1 MLMGLLQGAMMS
13 SMLDDTFFVL
23 RSAAKRAL
31 MTSSWRCFVDTLNVV
46 VEQLRGT
53 FKEALAR
60 KLSGC
65 TAGIISCFKDDNVPS
80 QMDVEV
86 AAAPLNNVVQS
97 TSYSARMHE
106 SLEAQAMQKCVCSFT
121 VRTIR
126 FEPFIVAFL
135 CTAVVFSVG

>member
-1 MLMGLLQGAMMS
+1 MS

-46 VEQLRGT
+46 VEQLRGI
-53 FKEALAR
+53 FKEALAH

-65 TAGIISCFKDDNVPS
+65 TAAIIGCFKDDGVPS
-80 QMDVEV
+80 QMDIET

-97 TSYSARMHE
+97 TAYSARMHE
-106 SLEAQAMQKCVCSFT
+106 NLEANAVQRCGAGCDLFWLPDGLLFVIF
-121 VRTIR
+121 
-126 FEPFIVAFL
+126 A
-135 CTAVVFSVG
+135 CTDR